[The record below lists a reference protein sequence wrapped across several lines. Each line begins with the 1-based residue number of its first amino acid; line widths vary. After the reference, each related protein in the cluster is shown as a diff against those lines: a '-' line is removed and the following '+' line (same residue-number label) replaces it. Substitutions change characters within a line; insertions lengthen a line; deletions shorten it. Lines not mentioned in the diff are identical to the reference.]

1 MDGSGLGTKLSVFCP
16 AEARGCA
23 TRWNSVPS
31 AATGNAE
38 GRPQRAM
45 PMWQWEKIQA
55 LLWKQLDV
63 DQLICAGEFRPG
75 DAMRIETHR

>member
-1 MDGSGLGTKLSVFCP
+1 
-16 AEARGCA
+16 
-23 TRWNSVPS
+23 
-31 AATGNAE
+31 
-38 GRPQRAM
+38 
-45 PMWQWEKIQA
+45 MWQWEKIQA